1 MNKKKKIIIGAV
13 AAAIVIIAVV
23 LIIIFAGNSSGKG
36 KIYVQSVKSLMGQ
49 DAFSNRF
56 SGIVETQKTEKIEL
70 DLSREIA
77 EIYVSEGTKVKA
89 GQALFVY
96 NTDSLRLD
104 IEQLQIEIE
113 KCNTTI
119 ANSNEEIAELRTIM
133 SNLPASEQLEYSAQI
148 QMLQADIAQA
158 QYDIKT
164 KEANIN
170 AKKNAID
177 KSTVTASMAGTVQK
191 INDENAIR
199 NAEEG
204 VQNVFMTITAEGDFR
219 IKGSVGEQ
227 NIFEITTGEAVIVR
241 SRVDPDQT
249 WTGTITSVNTQ
260 GEEEN
265 NNDMY
270 YGNEGMES
278 STKYSFYVNLDS
290 TEDLM
295 LGQHV
300 TIEVDH
306 GQNKSK
312 DGVWLSSGFI
322 VYTEKEEPVIWVA
335 KKDGARLEQRKVT
348 LGLYDEELDLFEI
361 KEGIGKDEYVAWPSS
376 DCKVGMITTTVITD
390 IEPQIDEGD
399 F

>member
-204 VQNVFMTITAEGDFR
+204 VQNVFMTISAEGDFR

-241 SRVDPDQT
+241 SRVNPDQT

>member
-241 SRVDPDQT
+241 SRVNPDQT